1 MKDLQ
6 EVISNHIEANWP
18 MLCFLKPKAN
28 RVVFWFSHGRV
39 FETSKTGPK
48 FYIQAFDA
56 QHPPEVWSGTSFDI
70 FEIELGSFDN
80 SSDESN
86 APLDMPWD
94 APMSQSSRA
103 LYEQMIQSAV
113 VALKSGDM
121 NKVVLSRTQDFST
134 KHLNWLDVLRRLF
147 RVDQNAF
154 RYLLVHP
161 KFGLWAG
168 ASPEVLIKSKGDHF
182 STMALAGTRWIEQT
196 ELPKWTNK
204 EYDEHNW
211 VIREI
216 LHGLESAEK
225 IQCSDT
231 YDHKAAGVYHLRTDI
246 SGKLTHAESVL
257 ELAKKLH
264 PTPAVCGFPK
274 DSAFNFIR
282 ANEGYQRELYTGFV
296 GLYDHQAQYAEFYV
310 NLRCLYF
317 SDDQFTLFAGG
328 GITRESN
335 PQKEWVETQRK
346 MTTMGQVIAPF
357 ID

>member
-6 EVISNHIEANWP
+6 EVISKHIEANWP
-18 MLCFLKPKAN
+18 MLCFLKPKAT

-94 APMSQSSRA
+94 APMSQSNRA

-113 VALKSGDM
+113 VALKSGEM
-121 NKVVLSRTQDFST
+121 NKVVLSRTQDFSA

-257 ELAKKLH
+257 ELAKNYIPHRRSVVFQKIQ
-264 PTPAVCGFPK
+264 P
-274 DSAFNFIR
+274 SI
-282 ANEGYQRELYTGFV
+282 
-296 GLYDHQAQYAEFYV
+296 
-310 NLRCLYF
+310 
-317 SDDQFTLFAGG
+317 LFARTR
-328 GITRESN
+328 GISENYIPDLSAYMITKLSMLNFMSICVVCIFLMINLPCLRAGASPAN
-335 PQKEWVETQRK
+335 QILKKNGSKPKEK
-346 MTTMGQVIAPF
+346 
-357 ID
+357 